1 MDIFTNN
8 VFIFYVILLLFA
20 CFFLYVLCIFVFYV
34 KSCPYSHP
42 AIHPPQPKIRAA
54 LSDSYFLINKYQ
66 LLYIL
71 YFSNNVFANIIA
83 PFTPLST
90 LSSEYWIRFSCMHIQ
105 SFFQIILR
113 EAFHINYSATENNGV
128 RI

>member
-20 CFFLYVLCIFVFYV
+20 CFFLYVLCIFVYFCV
-34 KSCPYSHP
+34 FMLKVVLIPIQP
-42 AIHPPQPKIRAA
+42 FIHPQPKIRAA

-71 YFSNNVFANIIA
+71 YFSNIVFANIIA

-90 LSSEYWIRFSCMHIQ
+90 LSSEYWISR
-105 SFFQIILR
+105 L
-113 EAFHINYSATENNGV
+113 SAGYGFLACTYNLSSK
-128 RI
+128 

>member
-42 AIHPPQPKIRAA
+42 AIYPPQPKIRAA
-54 LSDSYFLINKYQ
+54 LSDSYFLPLININYYIFSIFLTMFLQ
-66 LLYIL
+66 ILLRLLLRYLLYL
-71 YFSNNVFANIIA
+71 
-83 PFTPLST
+83 LST
-90 LSSEYWIRFSCMHIQ
+90 G
-105 SFFQIILR
+105 FQGFLPDTVFLHAHTIFLP
-113 EAFHINYSATENNGV
+113 NNP
-128 RI
+128 